1 MPLLPPDL
9 NPLRTLLWAK
19 ALVSFVSPL
28 SSLENTKLKI
38 NQSSIRLLFCL
49 FKNVDAWAQSSGGN
63 SLLTQRRI
71 NLRKWLRLWQ
81 LWTGICSCAQAYCF
95 NWETSPQQK
104 PQPQN
109 VTTGVKHPGH
119 LVTQKSWHLGPA
131 VAAGLAGAVEM
142 FINCVGLRDV
152 LVLQAPGSS
161 CLPVYRPASPCSHA
175 HTIQNTSAVF
185 YNSQPGKTRTC
196 VIRLEIKR
204 SQCWK
209 LSVPISFPM
218 KAAIKHA
225 HGECILA
232 ILRKE
237 GIWTQ
242 LFGSQ
247 LCPWNKWNCKAVFYQ
262 MPRHWQKAVR
272 PEFHIHSLGAWF
284 KPRNLSSGGKWETAP
299 GTAEKWWWRVFVS
312 SSTL

>member
-1 MPLLPPDL
+1 MSLETRLCTISLSFHCISTAQRDFFFFFITLSFSPSPQKLTAEEEKENQIQNNKGVLVPLLPPDL

-38 NQSSIRLLFCL
+38 NRSSIRLLFCL
-49 FKNVDAWAQSSGGN
+49 FKNVEAWAQSSGGN

-109 VTTGVKHPGH
+109 VTTRVKHPGH
-119 LVTQKSWHLGPA
+119 LVTQKSWHLGSA

-152 LVLQAPGSS
+152 FWFCKLLGSS
-161 CLPVYRPASPCSHA
+161 CLPVYRPASTCSHST
-175 HTIQNTSAVF
+175 H
-185 YNSQPGKTRTC
+185 NSEHKCGLLQFTTRKDQDMC
-196 VIRLEIKR
+196 
-204 SQCWK
+204 
-209 LSVPISFPM
+209 
-218 KAAIKHA
+218 H
-225 HGECILA
+225 
-232 ILRKE
+232 
-237 GIWTQ
+237 
-242 LFGSQ
+242 
-247 LCPWNKWNCKAVFYQ
+247 
-262 MPRHWQKAVR
+262 
-272 PEFHIHSLGAWF
+272 
-284 KPRNLSSGGKWETAP
+284 
-299 GTAEKWWWRVFVS
+299 
-312 SSTL
+312 